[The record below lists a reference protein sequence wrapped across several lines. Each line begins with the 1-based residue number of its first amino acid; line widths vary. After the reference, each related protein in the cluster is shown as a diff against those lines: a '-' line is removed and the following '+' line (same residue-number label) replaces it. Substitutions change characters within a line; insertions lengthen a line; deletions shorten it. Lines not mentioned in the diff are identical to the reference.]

1 MAQDLTPAERLSIAE
16 GNAVAATRDVGKIM
30 GGTGGWAVES
40 RYQAAHKELY
50 DARVAAGIECTP
62 RNKKGVYYILGS

>member
-1 MAQDLTPAERLSIAE
+1 MAQNMTPAERLSLAE
-16 GNAVAATRDVGKIM
+16 IRAIDASRDVGKIQ

-50 DARVAAGIECTP
+50 DARVAAGVGVTK
-62 RNKKGVYYILGS
+62 RNTKGVYYILGS